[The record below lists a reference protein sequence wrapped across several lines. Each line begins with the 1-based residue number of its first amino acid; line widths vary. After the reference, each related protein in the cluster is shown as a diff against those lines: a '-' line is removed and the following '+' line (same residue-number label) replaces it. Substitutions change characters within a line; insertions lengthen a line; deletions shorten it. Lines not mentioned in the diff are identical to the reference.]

1 MRVHTGGKVGPC
13 SGKGKFLKTRIL
25 FDLQSIFY
33 FRHTEKS
40 RKIDLGGIEDIGSQ
54 SQEKGQTA

>member
-1 MRVHTGGKVGPC
+1 MGPY